1 MDNDNKQRQ
10 EAALRALEQ
19 FLLED
24 RPSGDAVRL
33 ENAIELA
40 MHKLDDIAGN
50 SIRESTIRRY
60 NVFMKALSDDV
71 AAYIKQ
77 RREKAPRQAAL
88 N

>member
-1 MDNDNKQRQ
+1 MDNENKQRQ
-10 EAALRALEQ
+10 EAALKALEQ

-33 ENAIELA
+33 ENALELA
-40 MHKLDDIAGN
+40 MYKLDELAG
-50 SIRESTIRRY
+50 SCIRESTIRRY

-77 RREKAPRQAAL
+77 RREKAPRHAAL